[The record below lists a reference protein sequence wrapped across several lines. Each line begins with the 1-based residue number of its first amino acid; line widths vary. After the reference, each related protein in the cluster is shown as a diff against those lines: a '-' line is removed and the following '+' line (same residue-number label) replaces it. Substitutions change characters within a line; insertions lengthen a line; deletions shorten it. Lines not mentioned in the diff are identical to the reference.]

1 MAQLELRRLGVPV
14 DAADPAE
21 QLVGMVREAAG
32 NVVVLRSLVGDLG
45 ETLTQ
50 WGQDGQ
56 REHAVAELYRV
67 WCDRLVSY
75 SAAAI
80 KAGLAERT
88 VRLQEATAE
97 MMARA
102 VMALL
107 DDPELGLSREQRE
120 QGRRL
125 AGRHLRAITVATS
138 EVGA

>member
-1 MAQLELRRLGVPV
+1 
-14 DAADPAE
+14 
-21 QLVGMVREAAG
+21 
-32 NVVVLRSLVGDLG
+32 
-45 ETLTQ
+45 
-50 WGQDGQ
+50 
-56 REHAVAELYRV
+56 
-67 WCDRLVSY
+67 
-75 SAAAI
+75 
-80 KAGLAERT
+80 LAERT

-125 AGRHLRAITVATS
+125 AGRHLRAITVTTS